1 MSAMRF
7 NLLHKHE
14 DAAADE
20 GVRPAAEARNDN
32 VPPEDNVTDDNM
44 RNGNVRDARYRN
56 GDLRDDEGDTRPV
69 GRNTADPAPA
79 RREAVASPTPDVVTE
94 KRRIAPRAPQ
104 IGSGLCGF
112 LAAVG
117 GYVVIAA
124 LVHAVV
130 AKAGT
135 GHRIATALD
144 GARLTQPAGVSWSGA
159 IALLVLAF
167 VVCLIGGYVCGTM
180 ARRSGMIAGLAVWLW
195 AAVAAVVASLIVEFA
210 SSKYAVLYQF
220 DLFPRIHVGSF
231 TGMTGAVIS
240 AIILAAAGLIGA
252 LLGGTTGAV
261 AHRRVHVV
269 ETDSRSR
276 W

>member
-14 DAAADE
+14 DVAADD
-20 GVRPAAEARNDN
+20 GVRPAADVRNDN
-32 VPPEDNVTDDNM
+32 VRAEDNVTDDT
-44 RNGNVRDARYRN
+44 VDRDAERA
-56 GDLRDDEGDTRPV
+56 EPVARP
-69 GRNTADPAPA
+69 T
-79 RREAVASPTPDVVTE
+79 TDVVTE

-117 GYVVIAA
+117 SYVVIAA
-124 LVHAVV
+124 IFHAVV

-135 GHRIATALD
+135 GNRIANAL
-144 GARLTQPAGVSWSGA
+144 GSARLSQPTGVNWDGA

-195 AAVAAVVASLIVEFA
+195 AAVAAAVASLSVEVA
-210 SSKYAVLYQF
+210 GSKFAVLYQF

-231 TGMTGAVIS
+231 TGMAGAIIS

-252 LLGGTTGAV
+252 LLGGTVGAV